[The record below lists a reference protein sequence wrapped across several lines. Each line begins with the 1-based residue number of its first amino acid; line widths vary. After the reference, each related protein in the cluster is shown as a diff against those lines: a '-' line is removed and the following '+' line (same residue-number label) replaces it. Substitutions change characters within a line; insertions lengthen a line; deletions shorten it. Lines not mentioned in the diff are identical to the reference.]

1 MNMRSAGFFTLAI
14 AFVSAAFVPA
24 GACTLFSASGSASAN
39 GGVLIAKNRDWSAD
53 SYTSLELKYPSSG
66 HAYLALVADGKAKG
80 GVNDAGFAIVSASAS
95 SLGKGERTSTQG
107 PSGGVGSVLAAALLD
122 YASVGDALDAK
133 EKLFGTHAA
142 FYLLADHEE
151 SAWVEVSPDGHIV
164 SKRAQSGIL
173 VHTNH
178 YLDPE
183 LAHWNEKKSESS
195 LARLDRA
202 AALLGAKASFSLE
215 DFIDIAGDRSAG
227 PEDSI
232 WRVGDRVG
240 NTEGERTLATFALAL
255 ECDGSVELYAHLANS
270 GEEEKTFRFKLG
282 PDFWTQ
288 GSAASQPFVGARSP
302 TKIVLLRHGEKPEDE
317 RNHNLSAAGLER
329 SLSLPSLLLRRYGRP
344 AAIFAPAPLAPKA
357 SGIRS
362 LETIVPTAVAS
373 GVNVDTSFGVDDV
386 AALASRIAGDKD
398 LAGKTVFIAWEHK
411 RIPAIAEALGVS
423 DAGSWKS
430 SDFDGLWVV
439 ELLDGRAWLV
449 REREGLGGRS
459 ASAD

>member
-1 MNMRSAGFFTLAI
+1 MRSTGLVTLAI
-14 AFVSAAFVPA
+14 AFISAAFAPA
-24 GACTLFSASGSASAN
+24 GACTLFSASGSASGN

-66 HAYLALVADGKAKG
+66 HMYLALVADGKTKG

-95 SLGKGERTSTQG
+95 SLGKGERALTQG
-107 PSGGVGSVLAAALLD
+107 PSGGSGSVLAAALSG
-122 YASVGDALDAK
+122 YASVDDALAAK
-133 EKLFGTHAA
+133 GKLFGAHAA
-142 FYLLADHEE
+142 FYLLADREE
-151 SAWVEVSPDGHIV
+151 SAWVEVSPDGRIA
-164 SKRAQSGIL
+164 SRRAQSGIL

-183 LAHWNEKKSESS
+183 LAQWNEKKRESS
-195 LARLDRA
+195 LARFDRA
-202 AALLGAKASFSLE
+202 TALLGAKASFTLE
-215 DFIDIAGDRSAG
+215 DFIGIAGDRSAG

-232 WRVGDRVG
+232 WRVGG
-240 NTEGERTLATFALAL
+240 AEGERTLATFALAL
-255 ECDGSVELYAHLANS
+255 ERDGSVELYTRLANS
-270 GEEEKTFRFKLG
+270 GEEEKTLRFKLG
-282 PDFWTQ
+282 PDFWAQ
-288 GSAASQPFVGARSP
+288 GSAASQPFVGARTP
-302 TKIVLLRHGEKPEDE
+302 TKIVILRHGEKPEDE

-344 AAIFAPAPLAPKA
+344 AAIFAPAPVAPKA

-386 AALASRIAGDKD
+386 AALASRIAGDKGF
-398 LAGKTVFIAWEHK
+398 AGKTVFIAWEHE
-411 RIPAIAEALGVS
+411 RIPAIVAALGVS
-423 DAGSWKS
+423 DAGSWKGT
-430 SDFDGLWVV
+430 DFDGLWVV

-459 ASAD
+459 PSAD